1 MGGEQAVMIRR
12 IVLSI
17 LLLLAPAVSVRAD
30 GPIAHQGMLSVIGRG
45 AGSPDDLAVGADDTI
60 YFGDMTA
67 NRVLR
72 LNALGEPEIVSPAI
86 REPEGIVPLPDGT
99 LIVAEQATNRLYQ
112 VDPVKKSM
120 TLFYAVGN
128 KTHNDGIDGISRD
141 SVTGDLLIPDAPTG
155 RILRLS
161 SDARHVSL
169 IARGFKRPTSA
180 ALAADGTLFV
190 CDEFGN
196 AIYRITSDG
205 VRTLIAPITLPDDVL
220 LDGNGDLIVNAL
232 PGTIWR
238 IDPQSGQKIALVTGL
253 RYPHGIAF
261 DSQGNLIIA
270 DAILNQIYRLAFPRS

>member
-1 MGGEQAVMIRR
+1 VIIQR
-12 IVLSI
+12 VLLCVT
-17 LLLLAPAVSVRAD
+17 LLLIPAIRVRAD
-30 GPIAHQGMLSVIGRG
+30 GPTAHLGTLWIIGKG

-72 LNALGEPEIVSPAI
+72 LNAFGEPEIVSPLI

-99 LIVAEQATNRLYQ
+99 LIVVEQATNRLYR
-112 VDPVKKSM
+112 VDPVTKSM
-120 TLFYAVGN
+120 SLFYAVGN

-141 SVTGDLLIPDAPTG
+141 STTGDLLIPDAPTG
-155 RILRLS
+155 RILRLT
-161 SDARHVSL
+161 SDALRVRL
-169 IARGFKRPTSA
+169 IASGFKRPTSV
-180 ALAADGTLFV
+180 ALTADGTLFV

-196 AIYRITSDG
+196 AIYRVTSDG
-205 VRTLIAPITLPDDVL
+205 VRTLVAPIMLPDDIL
-220 LDGNGDLIVNAL
+220 LDGDGNLIVNAL

-238 IDPQSGQKIALVTGL
+238 IDPESGRMIALVTGL

-270 DAILNQIYRLAFPRS
+270 DAILNQIYRLVLPRS